1 VFPLMGEGN
10 SSFRGK
16 KYLALLESQNV
27 RVSEEVQCNLGQV
40 TSAMMEQSPLGRTG
54 LRFG

>member
-1 VFPLMGEGN
+1 MGEGN